1 MLMDDCSFQI
11 SIGLRS
17 GSQLYCDFT
26 CACGETVGQQG
37 LHPLSCPKNADQHFR
52 HTEENTTVDLN

>member
-37 LHPLSCPKNADQHFR
+37 LYPLSPKYAGQHFR
-52 HTEENTTVDLN
+52 HTEKNTTVHFH